1 MKPDL
6 CCCSPIHNAVLMSNL
21 KLVRRFAT
29 VLSALGRS
37 LDILNKYGE
46 VS

>member
-6 CCCSPIHNAVLMSNL
+6 SCCSPIHTAVLMSNI
-21 KLVRRFAT
+21 KLVKRFAT